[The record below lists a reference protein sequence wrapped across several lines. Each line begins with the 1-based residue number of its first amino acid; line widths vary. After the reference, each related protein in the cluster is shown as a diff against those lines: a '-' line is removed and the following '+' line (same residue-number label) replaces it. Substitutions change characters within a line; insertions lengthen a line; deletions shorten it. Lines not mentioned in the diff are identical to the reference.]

1 MLAGR
6 WLRGRRTHGCR
17 AADRG
22 RGPGLTPSGDDVL
35 VGILATLSSGVA
47 GPSGNR
53 AASRLADAVIPAC
66 LRAPRHHF
74 GVIFLILFP

>member
-1 MLAGR
+1 M
-6 WLRGRRTHGCR
+6 LRGRRTRGCR
-17 AADRG
+17 AADGG

-47 GPSGNR
+47 GSSSGNR
-53 AASRLADAVIPAC
+53 AASRLAHLSP
-66 LRAPRHHF
+66 HHF